1 MQRLNSQFYL
11 SKSLVFNLIAL
22 PPSLVHGKKHTLLE
36 GNSSHLFQATLNT
49 TCPLDAPA
57 PFIGYQESLTD
68 DVHTGLI
75 NETKEVNE
83 KVDNNQLKYYY
94 IILNA
99 VQLLTQFMAAL
110 WPVPASSLWCNAR
123 LRLVVAP
130 ISGHSQS
137 ATWMQ
142 IFWW

>member
-83 KVDNNQLKYYY
+83 RVDNNQLKYYY